1 MYNPINSAIVAA
13 EIVSAVVM
21 MIVAYAVLIDKTKT
35 LSQKFFLGCVLSVF
49 VILIS
54 DALSYV
60 FDGYVENTAALY
72 AINFTTIIIGDIL
85 MVFFGLYIMAMINE
99 KKKVN
104 NILIYIVLAIAIID
118 FLFEIYSCSVHL
130 AFDVVDGF
138 FQAGPLYDIPFIVQL
153 AVMALCMVFLII
165 NIKVLGKK
173 TLFFF
178 VLYYFFP
185 TIAVFIIL
193 YDPNLSFICTSIAI
207 SFLVIYIG
215 IEKESKDILM
225 AKLLRTD
232 TLTGLSNRNL
242 YEERVL
248 FYKNSEVV
256 SNLGV
261 IFCDVNG
268 LKYVNDNFGH
278 AKGDQLIIKFGNILK
293 NHFTL
298 YEVFRISGDEFIVLV
313 NGQSD
318 KMFANLY
325 KELREDIA
333 RENSIA
339 SCGQSFGM
347 DKDIYS
353 LIASAE
359 KNMYDDKYAYYEKHG
374 NNRRRNRSD
383 DNK

>member
-1 MYNPINSAIVAA
+1 
-13 EIVSAVVM
+13 
-21 MIVAYAVLIDKTKT
+21 
-35 LSQKFFLGCVLSVF
+35 
-49 VILIS
+49 
-54 DALSYV
+54 
-60 FDGYVENTAALY
+60 
-72 AINFTTIIIGDIL
+72 

-104 NILIYIVLAIAIID
+104 NVLIYIVLAIAILD
-118 FLFEIYSCSVHL
+118 FIFEIYSCASHL
-130 AFDVVDGF
+130 AFDVVNGYF
-138 FQAGPLYDIPFIVQL
+138 IAGPLYDIPFIVQL
-153 AVMALCMVFLII
+153 AVMALCMVFLIV

-225 AKLLRTD
+225 ANLLRTD
-232 TLTGLSNRNL
+232 ILTGLSNRNL

-248 FYKNSEVV
+248 FYKKNETI

-313 NGQSD
+313 NNQSE
-318 KMFANLY
+318 KMFNNIY

-333 RENSIA
+333 KENNIA
-339 SCGQSFGM
+339 SCGQSFGIN
-347 DKDIYS
+347 KDIYS

-374 NNRRRNRSD
+374 NNRRRNRIED
-383 DNK
+383 KK